1 MTGGAE
7 AIDVGVYDANAMIVG
22 RVQRKE
28 NLFAC
33 GRTLRRQES
42 NPHEVSALLDS
53 KKVLGV

>member
-1 MTGGAE
+1 LLDQ
-7 AIDVGVYDANAMIVG
+7 IDHWTCSTK
-22 RVQRKE
+22 KE

-42 NPHEVSALLDS
+42 NPHEVSAPLDS

>member
-1 MTGGAE
+1 M
-7 AIDVGVYDANAMIVG
+7 YDANAMIVG

-33 GRTLRRQES
+33 GRTFRRQES
-42 NPHEVSALLDS
+42 NPHEVSAPLDS